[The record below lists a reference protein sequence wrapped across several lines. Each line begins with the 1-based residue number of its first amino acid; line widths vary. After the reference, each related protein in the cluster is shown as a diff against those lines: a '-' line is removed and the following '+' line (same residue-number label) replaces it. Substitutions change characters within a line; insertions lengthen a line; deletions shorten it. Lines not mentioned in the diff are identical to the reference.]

1 VTQIDQITGFLKTSS
16 DLKPFSIRF
25 WIPQS
30 RGCPLDVTFTL
41 RIKMPVWTSYPHR
54 PEPERREWDRF
65 YHALP
70 EHERGHTTII
80 RREAQATYRRLLTAT
95 KDTINNVAKQ

>member
-1 VTQIDQITGFLKTSS
+1 
-16 DLKPFSIRF
+16 
-25 WIPQS
+25 
-30 RGCPLDVTFTL
+30 LDVTFTL